1 MTRAGNRDRGVVVT
15 GLGAL
20 TPVGAN
26 AADSWQSLLD
36 ARSGVRTLYEERE
49 GGGERDGGGEGP
61 ADLPVRIG
69 GPVTADPV
77 EVLGRV
83 PARKLDRGEQLAV
96 VAAREAFQDAGR
108 PAVEPERLAV
118 VVGTGIGGVLST
130 LGQNDL
136 YQRSGS
142 RKLSSYAVPML
153 MPNGPAAWVSI
164 DLGAR
169 AGARSPASACA
180 SGAESI
186 ALALDLIRLD
196 RADVVVAG
204 GTEACLHPFMLA
216 AFAQMKALSRQQG
229 DPAAVSRPFDA
240 ARSGF
245 VMSEGAAVLVLERA
259 EFARARGARV
269 YGAVAGAAVN
279 SSAGHISAS
288 DTEGQIRAI
297 REALRDARLEPGD
310 VGLVH
315 AHATSTPGGDLAEAE
330 AVAKALGDHPVVT
343 ATKSMTGHMLGAS
356 GAFGALSALLA
367 LHHGVVPATL
377 NLDEP
382 DPRVRLDVVGGT
394 NRTGRWDAA
403 LANSFGFGGHN
414 VSLVLTRTA

>member
-1 MTRAGNRDRGVVVT
+1 MTPGGGPGHGAVVT

-20 TPVGAN
+20 TPLGAN
-26 AADSWQSLLD
+26 AADAWQALLD
-36 ARSGVRTLYEERE
+36 GRSGVRNLDEEHE
-49 GGGERDGGGEGP
+49 DWPG
-61 ADLPVRIG
+61 DLPVRIAG
-69 GPVTADPV
+69 TVTADPV

-83 PARKLDRGEQLAV
+83 QARKLDRGEQLAM
-96 VAAREAFQDAGR
+96 VAAREAFGDAGR
-108 PAVEPERLAV
+108 PQVEPERLAV
-118 VVGTGIGGVLST
+118 VVGTGIGGILSA
-130 LGQNDL
+130 LGQDDL
-136 YQRSGS
+136 YERAGM
-142 RKLSSYAVPML
+142 RKLSSFAVPML

-180 SGAESI
+180 SGAEAI

-204 GTEACLHPFMLA
+204 GTEASLHPFMVA
-216 AFAQMKALSRQQG
+216 AFAQMKALSRQEG

-245 VMSEGAAVLVLERA
+245 VMAEGAAVMVLERA

-269 YGAVAGAAVN
+269 YGTVAGAAVG
-279 SSAGHISAS
+279 SSARHISAS
-288 DTEGQIRAI
+288 DTEGQVLAMRA
-297 REALRDARLEPGD
+297 ALRDARLEARD
-310 VGLVH
+310 VGHVH

-330 AVAKALGDHPVVT
+330 AVAKALGEHPVVT

-356 GAFGALSALLA
+356 GAFGAMSALLA
-367 LHHGVVPATL
+367 LHHGVVPATR
-377 NLDEP
+377 NLDDP
-382 DPRVRLDVVGGT
+382 DPAVRLDVVSGA